1 MPLADNGPSTTG
13 EATLADIP
21 APPAHA
27 AFRRA
32 HIKLNDAV
40 GLRGGEIATQ
50 VANRLWPMV
59 APPGSAAPPTEHVV
73 LESGALV
80 VWSRQG
86 AVIAHHGSTEAVI
99 VRGLLDALDEFVAI
113 RREAH
118 ALATRN
124 SSNPAQRLAAGRKL
138 IERVA
143 RLKLTADGPNG
154 LSLGRLMKDSS
165 FEDVLESLRTAAE
178 FDQAD
183 QARRADNQLQSILGV
198 GVSVGLMFGFLQIFP
213 QLKADAGLNSRKELA
228 MRVLTAGLL
237 LSWIPAW
244 FVFRNRRSK

>member
-1 MPLADNGPSTTG
+1 
-13 EATLADIP
+13 
-21 APPAHA
+21 
-27 AFRRA
+27 
-32 HIKLNDAV
+32 
-40 GLRGGEIATQ
+40 
-50 VANRLWPMV
+50 
-59 APPGSAAPPTEHVV
+59 
-73 LESGALV
+73 
-80 VWSRQG
+80 
-86 AVIAHHGSTEAVI
+86 
-99 VRGLLDALDEFVAI
+99 
-113 RREAH
+113 
-118 ALATRN
+118 
-124 SSNPAQRLAAGRKL
+124 
-138 IERVA
+138 
-143 RLKLTADGPNG
+143 